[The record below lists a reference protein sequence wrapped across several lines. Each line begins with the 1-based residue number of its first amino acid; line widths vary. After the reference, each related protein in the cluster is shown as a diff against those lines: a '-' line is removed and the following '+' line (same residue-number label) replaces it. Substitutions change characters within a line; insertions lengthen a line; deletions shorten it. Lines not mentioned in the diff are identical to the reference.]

1 MVLLDPVS
9 SNLIAPGT
17 HKCNWVN
24 IGCDSDKNVTELKL
38 FRASGTLVKE
48 IGLIQSLSTFDC
60 FNTPSQVILIVTG
73 VRSRNLPFLTA
84 SLRTHESNIDGTL
97 PAALLSLLN
106 LGMCTLFM
114 PRASSGMVHCS
125 ADTVVTVQFT
135 LI

>member
-73 VRSRNLPFLTA
+73 VRSRNLPFLT
-84 SLRTHESNIDGTL
+84 SPLRRHESNLNGTL
-97 PAALLSLLN
+97 PTALLSLLN

-114 PRASSGMVHCS
+114 PRASYGMVHCS

-135 LI
+135 